1 MARRPEPAATII
13 AAQDEAVFGLDGIDL
28 FCITV
33 TFIPNV
39 YDFVHW
45 ILDVTTQELSNCLHN
60 LWIERMWTLA
70 MIVITKTLNAIIQ
83 IMIVEMRG

>member
-1 MARRPEPAATII
+1 MASNGVCPFAIVFDRGLLSAVARRPEPAATII
-13 AAQDEAVFGLDGIDL
+13 AAQDEAVFGLEGIDL

-60 LWIERMWTLA
+60 L
-70 MIVITKTLNAIIQ
+70 
-83 IMIVEMRG
+83 